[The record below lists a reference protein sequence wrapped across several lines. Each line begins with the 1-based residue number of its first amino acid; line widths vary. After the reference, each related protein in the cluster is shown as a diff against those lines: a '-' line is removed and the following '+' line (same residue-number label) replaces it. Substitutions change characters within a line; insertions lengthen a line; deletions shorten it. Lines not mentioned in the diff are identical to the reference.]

1 MRDFTPDALQVVCDS
16 CGASA
21 QTWDFQHPDRA
32 VTCGCC
38 PIQHDHAGLGCRTVT
53 ITATARLLI
62 LDAADLLD
70 ASAAETQQQA
80 VAEFESC

>member
-1 MRDFTPDALQVVCDS
+1 MRGFTPDPLQVVCDK

-38 PIQHDHAGLGCRTVT
+38 PVRHDHAGLGCRTVT

-70 ASAAETQQQA
+70 ASAGETQPA
-80 VAEFESC
+80 GAGIPA